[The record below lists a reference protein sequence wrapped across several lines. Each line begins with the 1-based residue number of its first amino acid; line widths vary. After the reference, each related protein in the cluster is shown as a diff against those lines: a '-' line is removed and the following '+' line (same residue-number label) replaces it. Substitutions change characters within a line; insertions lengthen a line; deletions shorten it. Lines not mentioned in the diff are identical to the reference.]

1 MQLSNMK
8 IIVTGGA
15 QGMGA
20 YFCEQLAAAGAQVA
34 AGDVNEEGL
43 AQLAESTKG
52 LPGQVHTRRL
62 DVSDESDCGAFVSWA
77 HEAMGGLNGLINNAG
92 ILRDGLLV
100 KKDRTTGAVKKMSH
114 DQFMAVVNVNLTG
127 ATMMVRDTVAKMVET
142 ESSPGVIVNMSSI
155 ARHGNRGQSNYV
167 SAKAALAANTV
178 TWAHEFKRFGVRVG
192 AVAPGMIETPMTRGM
207 NQKARDALVSAIP
220 VGRIGVPEDIWLAVK
235 FIIECDYFNA
245 RTIDVDG
252 GLSM

>member
-1 MQLSNMK
+1 MNLKDLK

-20 YFCEQLAAAGAQVA
+20 HFAKTLHAAGAKVA
-34 AGDVNEEGL
+34 AGDVNEEAL
-43 AQLAESTKG
+43 KA
-52 LPGQVHTRRL
+52 LPAGIFSRRL
-62 DVSDESDCGAFVSWA
+62 DVSKEEDCASFVSWA
-77 HEAMGGLNGLINNAG
+77 FDQMGGLNGLINNAG

-100 KKDRTTGAVKKMSH
+100 KKDKTTGAVSKLSL
-114 DQFMAVVNVNLTG
+114 DQWNAVIGVNLTG
-127 ATMMVRDTVAKMVET
+127 ATMMVRETVSKMVEK
-142 ESSPGVIVNMSSI
+142 EQRPGVIVNMSSV

-178 TWAHEFKRFGVRVG
+178 TWAREFASFGIRVG
-192 AVAPGMIETPMTRGM
+192 AIAPGMIETPMTQGM
-207 NQKARDALVSAIP
+207 NQKARDALVANIP
-220 VGRIGVPEDIWLAVK
+220 VGRIGLPDDIWQAVK
-235 FIIECDYFNA
+235 FVLECDYFNG